1 MSEDRASTR
10 GAPPRVDRRYRAA
23 AVLLLVQ
30 GVVMEGFAIVGLAVL
45 LALGVGQD
53 AVGQRVEIFA
63 LPFLQHNLFLMMAMS
78 GIFGALRTI
87 GAIGLWRG
95 RVWGFALSLV
105 MVASTIV
112 LMIFM
117 LPAGIADGLLSGGAL
132 VLMLWARYG
141 DERL

>member
-10 GAPPRVDRRYRAA
+10 GAPLRVDRRYRAA

-30 GVVMEGFAIVGLAVL
+30 GVVMEGLAIVGLAVL

-53 AVGQRVEIFA
+53 AVGRRVEIFA

-95 RVWGFALSLV
+95 RVWGFVLSLV